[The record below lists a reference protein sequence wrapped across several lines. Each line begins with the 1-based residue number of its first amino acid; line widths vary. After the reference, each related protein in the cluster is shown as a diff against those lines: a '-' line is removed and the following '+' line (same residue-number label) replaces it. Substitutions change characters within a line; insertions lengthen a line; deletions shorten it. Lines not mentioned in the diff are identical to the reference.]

1 MWIIYSVTCGA
12 IFVTS
17 GSYLTNS
24 RNRMIFLRTK
34 EFIKYHF
41 ISNIRNNLLL
51 IIHIALTMSVSI
63 FLYSQ
68 SVKADEIE
76 IKPWQYRSDPK
87 VLIFK
92 HGSIGT
98 QNKFLIIPN
107 PDCTAEMWLHLKSFK
122 KDEVKKLEDTSID
135 LKFKLLTTK
144 ESISMWD
151 TNRVAFILDP
161 ALRSIDVPYVFVSIS
176 LGNMVSVKRLV
187 EMKKEGVTGFSITA
201 PDKKYFNIPH
211 EEWSFEGVEEAV
223 YKLLKWCGGPKL

>member
-1 MWIIYSVTCGA
+1 
-12 IFVTS
+12 
-17 GSYLTNS
+17 
-24 RNRMIFLRTK
+24 MIFLRAK

-41 ISNIRNNLLL
+41 INNIVNNLLL
-51 IIHIALTMSVSI
+51 IIHIAVILSVSI
-63 FLYSQ
+63 LLYSQ

-98 QNKFLIIPN
+98 QNKFLVIPN
-107 PDCTAEMWLHLKSFK
+107 PDCTADMWLHLKSFK

-144 ESISMWD
+144 DPISMWD

-176 LGNMVSVKRLV
+176 LGTMVSVKRLV

-201 PDKKYFNIPH
+201 PDKKYFNNPH
-211 EEWSFEGVEEAV
+211 EEWSFDGVEEVV